1 MAIGIYIG
9 SGERSFL
16 ETVIG
21 LETSSIIKIILVFFL
36 GSGIS
41 IKISQST
48 MNKLYRPHLDELR
61 SCLFDFEENEITNPE
76 KL

>member
-1 MAIGIYIG
+1 
-9 SGERSFL
+9 
-16 ETVIG
+16 
-21 LETSSIIKIILVFFL
+21 
-36 GSGIS
+36 
-41 IKISQST
+41 